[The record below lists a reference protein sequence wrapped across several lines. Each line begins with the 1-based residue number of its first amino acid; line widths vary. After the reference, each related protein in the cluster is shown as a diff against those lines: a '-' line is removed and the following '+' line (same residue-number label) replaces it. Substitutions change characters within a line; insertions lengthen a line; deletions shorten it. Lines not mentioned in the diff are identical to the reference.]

1 MGFKMYKFLVAACV
15 AVAVSAEADPGY
27 VAVAAPALLN
37 SYPNWPG
44 VSTPT
49 ANPHAMDAMER
60 EVLMLMPM
68 PFTDTTD
75 MLHMLTVLPHT
86 DTDMVSELPDTQLV
100 PPSLPD
106 PHRDLARDPL
116 MPSTDTELSQ
126 SQPPPTD
133 TDPPAT
139 ESPRDT
145 PDMPALSSKSLD
157 CTKPIIYYFF

>member
-1 MGFKMYKFLVAACV
+1 MG
-15 AVAVSAEADPGY
+15 
-27 VAVAAPALLN
+27 
-37 SYPNWPG
+37 
-44 VSTPT
+44 
-49 ANPHAMDAMER
+49 DATER

-68 PFTDTTD
+68 PSTDTTD
-75 MLHMLTVLPHT
+75 MLLMLTVLPHT

-116 MPSTDTELSQ
+116 MPSTDTESCQ

-133 TDPPAT
+133 TDLPVT

-145 PDMPALSSKSLD
+145 PDMPALSSKSQD
-157 CTKPIIYYFF
+157 CTKPIIYYFLKSNC